1 MGQFFTIRELT
12 DSDTASKRGIDN
24 TPGGSER
31 QALTR
36 LIDNCL
42 DPIRRMWGGPITVNS
57 GYRCDKLNAAVGGV
71 PTSQHRLGEAADI
84 TAGSPQENKELFEK
98 IRYSNIQFDQLIDE
112 KGYAWVHVSYREGR
126 NRKQVL
132 HL

>member
-1 MGQFFTIRELT
+1 MGQFFTIKELT
-12 DSDTASKRGIDN
+12 DSETASKRGIDN
-24 TPGGSER
+24 TPGDSEK

-42 DPIRRMWGGPITVNS
+42 DPIRRMWGRPITVNS

-84 TAGSPQENKELFEK
+84 TAG
-98 IRYSNIQFDQLIDE
+98 YE